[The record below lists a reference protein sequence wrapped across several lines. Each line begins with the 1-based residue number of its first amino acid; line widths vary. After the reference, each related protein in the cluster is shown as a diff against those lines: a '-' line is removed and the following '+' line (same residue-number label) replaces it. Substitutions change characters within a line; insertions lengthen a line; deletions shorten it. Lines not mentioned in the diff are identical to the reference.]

1 MKHIGVVN
9 GRHCCYTTRY
19 GIDRHYLG
27 CAHETPRQAL
37 SHTVPV
43 YVPASRSALE
53 GQGFPASDGTA
64 QGQNEASGN

>member
-1 MKHIGVVN
+1 MKHIAYERGAH
-9 GRHCCYTTRY
+9 RCYTTRY
-19 GIDRHYLG
+19 GIDRSYLG

-53 GQGFPASDGTA
+53 GQGFPAPDGTA